1 MATKKEIE
9 LPTKQEIE
17 LATQELA
24 IKVLENGLIIEDIP
38 MSLRTENICINA
50 LKWGLKIYKTNDYN
64 EQREICFRI
73 MNSFPKEIL
82 LTGFVVG
89 HLSQF
94 A

>member
-1 MATKKEIE
+1 MADFETR
-9 LPTKQEIE
+9 
-17 LATQELA
+17 
-24 IKVLENGLIIEDIP
+24 VLENGLFIEEIP
-38 MSLRTENICINA
+38 VELRTEKICINA
-50 LKWGLKIYKTNDYN
+50 LKWGLKIYKTNDYKV
-64 EQREICFRI
+64 QREMCFRI

>member
-1 MATKKEIE
+1 MADFETR
-9 LPTKQEIE
+9 
-17 LATQELA
+17 
-24 IKVLENGLIIEDIP
+24 VLENGLFIEEIP
-38 MSLRTENICINA
+38 VELRTEKICINA
-50 LKWGLKIYKTNDYN
+50 LKWGLKIYKTHDYKV
-64 EQREICFRI
+64 QREMCFRI

>member
-1 MATKKEIE
+1 MAEFE
-9 LPTKQEIE
+9 AQ
-17 LATQELA
+17 
-24 IKVLENGLIIEDIP
+24 VLENGLLIEKIP
-38 MSLRTENICINA
+38 VELRTEQICINA
-50 LKWGLKIYKTNDYN
+50 LKWGLKIYKTNDYKV
-64 EQREICFRI
+64 QREMCFRI

>member
-1 MATKKEIE
+1 MAEVETR
-9 LPTKQEIE
+9 
-17 LATQELA
+17 
-24 IKVLENGLIIEDIP
+24 VLENGLFIEEIP
-38 MSLRTENICINA
+38 VELRTEKICINA
-50 LKWGLKIYKTNDYN
+50 LKWGLKIYKTNDYKV
-64 EQREICFRI
+64 QREMCFRI

>member
-1 MATKKEIE
+1 MADFETR
-9 LPTKQEIE
+9 
-17 LATQELA
+17 
-24 IKVLENGLIIEDIP
+24 VLENGLLIEEIP
-38 MSLRTENICINA
+38 VELRTEKICINA
-50 LKWGLKIYKTNDYN
+50 LKWGLKIYTTNDYTV
-64 EQREICFRI
+64 QREMCFRI